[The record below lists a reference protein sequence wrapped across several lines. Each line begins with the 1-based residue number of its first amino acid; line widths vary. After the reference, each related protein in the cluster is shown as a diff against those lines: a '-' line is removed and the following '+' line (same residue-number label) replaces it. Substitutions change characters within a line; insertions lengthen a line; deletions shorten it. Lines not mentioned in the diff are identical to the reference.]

1 MDRDTTDAQVE
12 KKSERME
19 IRLGH
24 LEKQGFIEACHTQG
38 DTPSEAL
45 RRFIE
50 GYTRRAN
57 SDLRASAFREL
68 RQSGLLSGWRFPTAI
83 GSVAAALFLLFAA
96 SLPSR
101 SVIIGASVEGEAK
114 TLAQDTAE
122 ETLSDPILLDN
133 LDEPPLF

>member
-1 MDRDTTDAQVE
+1 MVEQQAE
-12 KKSERME
+12 KKSECIE
-19 IRLGH
+19 IRLGL
-24 LEKQGFIEACHTQG
+24 LEKQGFIEACNTQG
-38 DTPSEAL
+38 DIPSDAL

-68 RQSGLLSGWRFPTAI
+68 RQSGFLSGWRFPAAT

-101 SVIIGASVEGEAK
+101 SVILGASVEEAVESPLPE
-114 TLAQDTAE
+114 TPFETRLMEDAE
-122 ETLSDPILLDN
+122 LNDPL
-133 LDEPPLF
+133 

>member
-1 MDRDTTDAQVE
+1 MNKDPIDNQAE

-38 DTPSEAL
+38 DTPSEAM

-68 RQSGLLSGWRFPTAI
+68 RQSGLLSGWRFPTAL
-83 GSVAAALFLLFAA
+83 GGVAATLFLLFAA

-101 SVIIGASVEGEAK
+101 SVIIGASIDGDVEEARQEIAPS
-114 TLAQDTAE
+114 TSEDLE
-122 ETLSDPILLDN
+122 FE
-133 LDEPPLF
+133 PLF

>member
-1 MDRDTTDAQVE
+1 MEKEQLDNQAE

-24 LEKQGFIEACHTQG
+24 LEKQGFLEACHTQG

-68 RQSGLLSGWRFPTAI
+68 RQSGLLAGWRIPTAI
-83 GSVAAALFLLFAA
+83 GGVAATLFLLFAA

-101 SVIIGASVEGEAK
+101 SVIIGASVDG
-114 TLAQDTAE
+114 DVE
-122 ETLSDPILLDN
+122 ETLQEAVPAVRDDREIR
-133 LDEPPLF
+133 PLF

>member
-1 MDRDTTDAQVE
+1 MEKDVLDNQSE

-68 RQSGLLSGWRFPTAI
+68 RESGLLSGWRFPTAMGGVI
-83 GSVAAALFLLFAA
+83 ATLFLLFVA

-101 SVIIGASVEGEAK
+101 SVIIGASVEGEVEEIVEEGAPDA
-114 TLAQDTAE
+114 TQMQDFE
-122 ETLSDPILLDN
+122 FDPLR
-133 LDEPPLF
+133 